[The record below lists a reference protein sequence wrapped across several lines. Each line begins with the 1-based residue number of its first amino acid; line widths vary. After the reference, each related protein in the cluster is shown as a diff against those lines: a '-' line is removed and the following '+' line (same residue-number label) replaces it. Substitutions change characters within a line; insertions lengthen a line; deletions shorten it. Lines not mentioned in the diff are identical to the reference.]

1 MAWTAER
8 IAFITARFL
17 AHGQSASQIAK
28 ELGDGTTRE
37 AVSGKLYRLGLRRL
51 EGQRIRTLPRRPSP
65 PAAAQLTRPQPP
77 ARPEPETVP
86 SQLLTVPE
94 LTDTST
100 FVPFLA
106 ADDRHCRWI
115 AGRKDGVTYVCGK
128 RKARIGAFCA
138 GHAALAYIPPK

>member
-1 MAWTAER
+1 MAWTEER
-8 IAFITARFL
+8 IAFIMARFL

-51 EGQRIRTLPRRPSP
+51 EGQRVRTLPRRQKL
-65 PAAAQLTRPQPP
+65 PAAARLNKPQPP
-77 ARPEPETVP
+77 APPEPKTAP

-100 FVPFLA
+100 LVPFLA
-106 ADDRHCRWI
+106 AHDWHCRWI
-115 AGRKDGVTYVCGK
+115 AGRKDGVAYVCGK
-128 RKARIGAFCA
+128 RKARTGAFCA

>member
-1 MAWTAER
+1 MAWSEER
-8 IAFITARFL
+8 IAFIMARFL

-37 AVSGKLYRLGLRRL
+37 AVSGKLYRLGVKRPEAQRVRALPGRR
-51 EGQRIRTLPRRPSP
+51 SP
-65 PAAAQLTRPQPP
+65 PAPARLTRPQPP
-77 ARPEPETVP
+77 APPEPKTAP

-100 FVPFLA
+100 LVPFLA
-106 ADDRHCRWI
+106 ADDWHCRWI
-115 AGRKDGVTYVCGK
+115 DGRKDGVAYVCGK
-128 RKARIGAFCA
+128 RKARTGAFCA